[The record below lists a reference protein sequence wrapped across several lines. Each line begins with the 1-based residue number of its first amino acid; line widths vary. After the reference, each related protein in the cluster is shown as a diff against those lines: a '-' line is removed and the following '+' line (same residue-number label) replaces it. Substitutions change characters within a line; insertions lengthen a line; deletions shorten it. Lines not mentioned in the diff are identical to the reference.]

1 MKFWK
6 AFKDIGR
13 LAKVLVPFA
22 GIILVVLKYLE
33 GVFQTFSGVSNQNTS
48 ERPFKVGQS
57 DGTFTQPKAK
67 PAKKPKQKPT
77 GTTPETGLE
86 IEGEGAIKPTPKPT
100 TTEPTTGELLE
111 TIDNL

>member
-33 GVFQTFSGVSNQNTS
+33 GVFQTFSGMQNQNTS
-48 ERPFKVGQS
+48 GRPFKPDES
-57 DGTFTQPKAK
+57 DGVFTQPTAK

-77 GTTPETGLE
+77 GTTPETGLD
-86 IEGEGAIKPTPKPT
+86 IEGEGAIKPIPQPP
-100 TTEPTTGELLE
+100 TTEPSTGKLLE